1 MPPLKVTVKGEV
13 FPFDNER
20 YTISEAIALE
30 ENLGMPFREWR
41 YLALPSGSTKAL
53 AAFIWLVLK
62 RNGQDVAWEDI
73 VSGAYDL
80 TENDVEFEQEGGEDP
95 TGAPSPA
102 GDGST
107 SEPSPSDSGSGPGSG
122 TDSPSP
128 KSTS

>member
-13 FPFDNER
+13 FSFDNER
-20 YTISEAIALE
+20 YPISEAIELE
-30 ENLGMPFREWR
+30 SKLGMPFHAWKTA
-41 YLALPSGSTKAL
+41 LASGSAKAL
-53 AAFIWLVLK
+53 AAFVWLVLR

-80 TENDVEFEQEGGEDP
+80 AENDVEIEEEGGGDP
-95 TGAPSPA
+95 TGAPSPG

-128 KSTS
+128 SLTS